1 MMLTLRPDVIDIDER
16 ARVRAALDAAGWQP
30 RDLADRHRLAISTLD
45 DPLLER
51 LVALAASVAGARL
64 VRRDYEWMRL
74 VHGDYQLMKGDALER
89 PKEPHVELIADVSAA
104 ATGEAEIFY
113 SDGRVVPQL
122 PGAVAVL
129 KRDATLV
136 RWQRRLSLRVGDA
149 VVYRLRLTL
158 VSA

>member
-1 MMLTLRPDVIDIDER
+1 MFVPDLLKGKVI
-16 ARVRAALDAAGWQP
+16 VV
-30 RDLADRHRLAISTLD
+30 AISTLD

-64 VRRDYEWMRL
+64 VRRDHQWMRL

-89 PKEPHVELIADVSAA
+89 PKEPHVELFADVPAA
-104 ATGEAEIFY
+104 ATGKAEIFY

-149 VVYRLRLTL
+149 VVHRLRLTL
-158 VSA
+158 VPAGY